1 MSFTSIEQV
10 LLEHIPNKVKNVS
23 KNKSRYYEILE
34 HHNRLDNE
42 LSKLR
47 LNLRLLRNLVNERCF
62 GYGVD
67 DPICK
72 KLEHLHLDT
81 KFGDF
86 NGNITYY
93 TLTGHYKTDHFQ
105 FVCATNVLTESFDF
119 YLLDYKYEDLYTFRR
134 LYIRNIEYRELS
146 NKIEL
151 NTNEGYL
158 TLTNKEIDELITTMH
173 MFREQAKYINDNFDE
188 LISKVIRERF

>member
-10 LLEHIPNKVKNVS
+10 LLEHIPNKVNNVS
-23 KNKSRYYEILE
+23 KNKSHYYEILK
-34 HHNRLDNE
+34 HHNRLDDE

-47 LNLRLLRNLVNERCF
+47 LNLRLFRNLVNERCI

-72 KLEHLHLDT
+72 KLEHLHLDA
-81 KFGDF
+81 KFGES
-86 NGNITYY
+86 NGSISHY
-93 TLTGHYKTDHFQ
+93 TLTGHYTFERFQ

-119 YLLDYKYEDLYTFRR
+119 YLLGYKYEDLYTFRR

-146 NKIEL
+146 DKIEL
-151 NTNEGYL
+151 NTNEGYI
-158 TLTNKEIDELITTMH
+158 TLTNKEIAELIIAMD

-188 LISKVIRERF
+188 LVSKAIKERF